1 MDCFTKSYKYML
13 NLILKWYINN
23 NMLMLQHVHE
33 NLGRG
38 WREGDTRPGPSSMS
52 IQSRNCLRAM
62 NTLQLLHETKC
73 FLKRPKGHL
82 NHQLSWLLSRD
93 IKPYSTYFV
102 LPIIQG
108 WKVHCFQDV
117 SSACWAQHCW
127 AQKWTLQKGKRTKLG
142 CFCRVARWRSYWK
155 SVIAL

>member
-1 MDCFTKSYKYML
+1 MY
-13 NLILKWYINN
+13 
-23 NMLMLQHVHE
+23 Q
-33 NLGRG
+33 NLGLDVLESKSG

-62 NTLQLLHETKC
+62 NTLQVLHETKC

-93 IKPYSTYFV
+93 IKPYFTYFV

-108 WKVHCFQDV
+108 WKVHCFQNV
-117 SSACWAQHCW
+117 KLRNELCKNEKEQSSAAFAGLHDGDHIENQWLCY
-127 AQKWTLQKGKRTKLG
+127 
-142 CFCRVARWRSYWK
+142 RWRWWWWWYLYWRTI
-155 SVIAL
+155 SEYVIDGQAWNHIR